1 MGPGFGPPPNRDM
14 NEKLK
19 LPKPKSIKE
28 VPNYLKKLLS
38 GFFSRLFYIVK
49 LVWEAKPSL
58 LFMMFFMTVFNGLM
72 PVVGSLI
79 SANLIT
85 KLAVAIVAFAQ
96 NGEAVDF
103 SFIFLPLILQFGYL
117 FVNSLVNHINNIIT
131 NISSEVV
138 TNHIKVKIMKKAK
151 DIDLASFDMP
161 DFYERLE
168 NANREAGV
176 RPINVLNAT
185 FRIMSTLISIISYI
199 IVLCAVAWW
208 AAIIMILLSAPSAII
223 TFRFRHKNFL
233 YMRRRSKDRR
243 QLNYYSDLMVNKD
256 LAKEVRL
263 FGLSDTFIERYNGV
277 FRNYFKGIK
286 KLITQEGCWSIG
298 ISLITTVVNC
308 LLFLFVANQCRIGGI
323 GEIGNYQLYTGALN
337 SISSGVATLI
347 STIATIY
354 EGTLFIDNMILFMNE
369 KKTIVPLLPEKCPEV
384 KRHTGHTIRFD
395 HVSFIYPGTTRKVLD
410 DINLT
415 LEPGD
420 TAVLVGLNGAGK
432 TTLIKLLTR
441 LYDPTE
447 GTIYFDGRDI
457 REYDPDELYKIFGII
472 FQDFGKYAVDVSENI
487 HFGQIERTM
496 KEDEIQYA
504 ATQSSANVFIETLP
518 KGYQTP
524 LMRIFEQDGIEL
536 SIGQWQKLS
545 IARAF
550 YSDSDILIL
559 DEPTASLDPMAEQE
573 IFNQFDRLSEDK
585 TTVFV
590 SHRLSSAT
598 TANKIIVMEYGKI
611 IEMGDHHTLMEKHG
625 RYYELFSTQAKR
637 YISSEEESVRTDNF
651 VGNAASGLNELPMDE
666 PFEFGGRPPMDDR
679 PPMGDRPP
687 IGGRPPMGSPPNTNG
702 KPPMGDQPP
711 RSSDE

>member
-1 MGPGFGPPPNRDM
+1 MGPGFGPPPNHEM

-19 LPKPKSIKE
+19 LPKPQNLGDL
-28 VPNYLKKLLS
+28 PGYLKKLFS
-38 GFFSRLFYIVK
+38 SFFSRLFYIVK

-58 LFMMFFMTVFNGLM
+58 LFLMVFMTIFNGLM

-79 SANLIT
+79 AANLLT
-85 KLAVAIVAFAQ
+85 KLAESIVILIQ
-96 NGEAVDF
+96 TGKPVEF
-103 SFIFLPLILQFGYL
+103 SYILFPLLFQFGYL
-117 FVNSLVNHINNIIT
+117 FLNSLVNSINNIIT
-131 NISSEVV
+131 NISQEVV
-138 TNHIKVKIMKKAK
+138 TNHIKVKIMRKAK
-151 DIDLASFDMP
+151 EIDLASFDMP

-168 NANREAGV
+168 NANREAGS
-176 RPINVLNAT
+176 RPIHVLNAT
-185 FRIMSTLISIISYI
+185 FRIISTLISIVSYI
-199 IVLCAVAWW
+199 VVLCAVAWW
-208 AAIIMILLSAPSAII
+208 AAIVVILLSAPSAII

-243 QLNYYSDLMVNKD
+243 QLNYYSNLMVNKD
-256 LAKEVRL
+256 LAKEIRL
-263 FGLSDTFIERYNGV
+263 FGLSDTFIDRYNGV

-286 KLITQEGCWSIG
+286 RLITQEGIWSI
-298 ISLITTVVNC
+298 SSTLVTTVVNC

-337 SISSGVATLI
+337 SISGGVATLI
-347 STIATIY
+347 TTIATIY

-369 KKTIVPLLPEKCPEV
+369 EKTIVPLLPEKCPEV
-384 KRHTGHTIRFD
+384 KRHAGHTIRFE

-447 GTIYFDGRDI
+447 GVIYFDGIDI
-457 REYDPDELYKIFGII
+457 REYDPEELYKVFGII
-472 FQDFGKYAVDVSENI
+472 FQDFGKYAVDVRENI
-487 HFGQIERTM
+487 HFGQVEREII
-496 KEDEIQYA
+496 EDEIRDA
-504 ATQSSANVFIETLP
+504 AHQSSADQFIEKLP
-518 KGYQTP
+518 LEYDTP
-524 LMRIFEQDGIEL
+524 LMRYFEKDGIEL

-598 TANKIIVMEYGKI
+598 TANKIIVMEYGRI
-611 IEMGDHHTLMEKHG
+611 IEMGDHHELMAKGG

-637 YISSEEESVRTDNF
+637 YISSEDEVIRTENF
-651 VGNAASGLNELPMDE
+651 GN
-666 PFEFGGRPPMDDR
+666 GGVPAGHDR
-679 PPMGDRPP
+679 PQALPPFGEAPEGFRRP
-687 IGGRPPMGSPPNTNG
+687 GRPPMGRPP
-702 KPPMGDQPP
+702 K
-711 RSSDE
+711 E